1 MQDFEVHAQLLRNL
15 VLYIEYLRFVRLSE
29 TAQSMVRGLVTTYE
43 RELVDLEMNELS
55 DALCAVSVYARHAYG
70 VTLPGSVLEEIDV
83 ISSSREL
90 FASTVI
96 NDTVSYIILNS
107 FVNDYLAFAVS
118 RYSPSVAAAGGST
131 SAGDDPTST
140 SDFSWAGD
148 STSAA
153 DSTSP
158 VV

>member
-29 TAQSMVRGLVTTYE
+29 TAQSMVRGLITTYE

-55 DALCAVSVYARHAYG
+55 DALCAVSVYAQQAYG
-70 VTLPGSVLEEIDV
+70 VTLPRSVLEEIDV

-107 FVNDYLAFAVS
+107 FVNDYLPVLK
-118 RYSPSVAAAGGST
+118 RST
-131 SAGDDPTST
+131 T
-140 SDFSWAGD
+140 
-148 STSAA
+148 
-153 DSTSP
+153 
-158 VV
+158 

>member
-1 MQDFEVHAQLLRNL
+1 MVERGCCKKRKLTLAMTSQILHWLKRQ
-15 VLYIEYLRFVRLSE
+15 
-29 TAQSMVRGLVTTYE
+29 QS
-43 RELVDLEMNELS
+43 DL
-55 DALCAVSVYARHAYG
+55 H
-70 VTLPGSVLEEIDV
+70 SVLEEIDV

-140 SDFSWAGD
+140 SDFSWTGD